1 MVLSRFHGFAQN
13 FFKKL
18 EQKWWLHYPCVPQR
32 HGSRADVFSGHPVSI
47 ELTVHKASVVLKR
60 GDVLVGWIEL
70 YSALS

>member
-1 MVLSRFHGFAQN
+1 MFKTGAVTI
-13 FFKKL
+13 FFLYYECIDVAILRK
-18 EQKWWLHYPCVPQR
+18 R
-32 HGSRADVFSGHPVSI
+32 HGSRTDVFSGHPVSI